1 MTTIAREPAT
11 GYPAEEGRLF
21 SAFALSATFWL
32 LLTTAVGLL
41 LSFKFPY
48 PDLATNPLLSFGRLR
63 AIHTNGTFYG
73 WASVMLTGAALY
85 VVARTSGVPLFGRKL
100 GWASLWC
107 YNIAAVLGSIT
118 LDLGINNGDQEYREW
133 VWYAALF
140 FVAAIV
146 LAGIATIGTVMK
158 RAEKEIYLSNLY
170 FIGAYVFTTILGV
183 TAALPWYQHG
193 LGQVAVQ
200 GF

>member
-1 MTTIAREPAT
+1 MTTTTAPPP
-11 GYPAEEGRLF
+11 GVGQAEEGRLF
-21 SAFALSATFWL
+21 AAFALSATFWL

-85 VVARTSGVPLFGRKL
+85 VVARTSGVPLVWRKL

-107 YNIAAVLGSIT
+107 YNIAAVVGSVT

-133 VWYAALF
+133 VWYAAAF
-140 FVAAIV
+140 FIAAIV
-146 LAGIATIGTVMK
+146 CAGAATVATVIARK
-158 RAEKEIYLSNLY
+158 DKEIYLSNWY

-193 LGQVAVQ
+193 LG
-200 GF
+200 